1 MHIRNNALF
10 LALLIALC
18 EHPCLVHAQ
27 NTFTPDPIQH
37 YYPSFW
43 NDDVFA
49 ERVPAFALGHQWG
62 AAKLDKVNT
71 AFKMN
76 VTSQNWGYLNAFAH
90 EMYKL
95 GRGSEVR
102 ENERQATNP
111 RKVSASRPSWLLHT
125 VRIETTAPTHAMPI
139 VQRVAVV
146 R

>member
-49 ERVPAFALGHQWG
+49 ERVPAFARRSMATQQLCCIISAVTRQPVKDPLGVVVIRSW
-62 AAKLDKVNT
+62 
-71 AFKMN
+71 
-76 VTSQNWGYLNAFAH
+76 
-90 EMYKL
+90 
-95 GRGSEVR
+95 VR
-102 ENERQATNP
+102 AE
-111 RKVSASRPSWLLHT
+111 
-125 VRIETTAPTHAMPI
+125 
-139 VQRVAVV
+139 
-146 R
+146 

>member
-71 AFKMN
+71 AKRR
-76 VTSQNWGYLNAFAH
+76 TSLRQSSRSFSRSFSRSTERGASH
-90 EMYKL
+90 EI
-95 GRGSEVR
+95 S
-102 ENERQATNP
+102 
-111 RKVSASRPSWLLHT
+111 
-125 VRIETTAPTHAMPI
+125 
-139 VQRVAVV
+139 RVASHAVSREARSAELLMKFLTQLLAKREARSAYSRV
-146 R
+146 PM

>member
-1 MHIRNNALF
+1 MYRSTIHALGIILGM
-10 LALLIALC
+10 LATAPLTSI
-18 EHPCLVHAQ
+18 AQ

-95 GRGSEVR
+95 GRDSEVR
-102 ENERQATNP
+102 ENERQATIP
-111 RKVSASRPSWLLHT
+111 RKVSASRPSSLLYT

-139 VQRVAVV
+139 VQRVVVV